1 MIVIAISGYIQ
12 TEWIALEQGEIL
24 QHVFTQGIVPFLH
37 TRREISRIVRLELP
51 SFFFE
56 NKSKQVFFYGI
67 ACAQPENKK
76 LIESALVAHFKTPIY
91 VDHILL
97 GASRS
102 LYQDETGITCI
113 MNTSSA
119 TCQYNGN
126 RITKYGLSG
135 GYILGDEGSRT
146 ELSKLF
152 ISDIIKGFVPQELSE
167 EYNKLYETNTN
178 SLLEALYRGP
188 AFQAFESTAD
198 FLIDHANNPY
208 VKQLIKTNF
217 QNFTKRNLIK
227 YDNHTDKRIRI
238 VGKFA
243 FRFKDLLQEVFDEK
257 HLKVE
262 KIVET
267 SMQGLIEYHIKH
279 PIY

>member
-1 MIVIAISGYIQ
+1 M
-12 TEWIALEQGEIL
+12 
-24 QHVFTQGIVPFLH
+24 
-37 TRREISRIVRLELP
+37 
-51 SFFFE
+51 
-56 NKSKQVFFYGI
+56 
-67 ACAQPENKK
+67 
-76 LIESALVAHFKTPIY
+76 IESALVAHFKTPIY

-198 FLIDHANNPY
+198 FLIDHADNPY

-227 YDNHTDKRIRI
+227 YDNLTDKRIRI